1 MSPHRT
7 LACIAFGLLSI
18 ALPFASGIR
27 AQAPS
32 PSPKQP
38 ANTQQTILFGAA
50 YYDEYAPHDR
60 LDEDVHMM
68 KETGITVVRI
78 AESTWGTL
86 ESKSGVFDFSHVD
99 CVLAAMDKAGIKVIV
114 GTPTYAIE
122 TWLAREH
129 PDILVVTP
137 GGRAEYGRRQN
148 MDMTNPDFRKAAEQV
163 IVALVDHVKDRPS
176 VIGYQLDNET
186 KAYDT
191 SGPNVQA
198 AFVRWMRQRYPDL
211 AAMNKEF
218 GLDYWSNRIN
228 DWADFPSVN
237 GSINASLSS
246 AFAEFQRGLVTDYL
260 AWQAGLVRSHA
271 RQGQFVTQNFDL
283 DWRGYSYGVQPAV
296 DHFAAARA
304 LDVAGID
311 IYHPTQNH
319 LTGAEIALGGDLAR
333 SMRGGQNYLVI
344 ETQAQGFP
352 EWTPYP
358 GQLRLQAFSHLAS
371 GANMVEYW
379 HWGTTA
385 NAVETYWRGLLSQ
398 DFKPNPTYDEAGSIG
413 KDFARLGPQ
422 LVNMRKHNRIAM
434 YVSNQALTG
443 FNAFKFGWTST
454 ATYNDVVRPFYDALY
469 RMNAEV
475 DFVDPSTADLSAYKL
490 IVVPALYAASDAE
503 IKRLNAFAKAG
514 GHLLYTFKSG
524 FSDENVRVRSTAQP
538 GLVAEAAGVHYN
550 QFTIPDGVSLE
561 DDPYHVG
568 AADNTARWWME
579 LLTPTTAAAVAH
591 YHHPVWGKYA
601 AVTRNTYGKGEVT
614 YVGFMPSDVLAEK
627 IVEESV
633 KRAGLWGQQQA
644 LHFPTIMRSGV
655 LADGHLV
662 HYLLNYSAA
671 PVQVTY
677 AFTQGKDLLSGE
689 AVQQNATIH
698 LPAWGVAVIAESVA
712 PGTASPRPQG
722 PD

>member
-1 MSPHRT
+1 MTANR
-7 LACIAFGLLSI
+7 LLSFAAVTAI
-18 ALPFASGIR
+18 ASTLHAV
-27 AQAPS
+27 AQTPR
-32 PSPKQP
+32 P
-38 ANTQQTILFGAA
+38 QQTILFGAA
-50 YYDEYAPHDR
+50 YYEEYAPNDR
-60 LDEDVHMM
+60 LDEDVRMM
-68 KETGITVVRI
+68 KATGITVVRI
-78 AESTWGTL
+78 AESTWSTL
-86 ESKSGVFDFSHVD
+86 EPQSGIFDFSHVD
-99 CVLAAMDKAGIKVIV
+99 RVLAAMDKAGIKVIV
-114 GTPTYAIE
+114 GTPTYAIP

-129 PDILVVTP
+129 PDILVITP
-137 GGRAEYGRRQN
+137 RGPAEYGRRQN
-148 MDMTNPDFRKAAEQV
+148 MDITNPNFRKAAEQV
-163 IVALVDHVKDRPS
+163 IIALVDHVKDHPS

-198 AFVRWMRQRYPDL
+198 AFVQWMQKRYPDL

-260 AWQAGLVRSHA
+260 AWQAALVRTHA

-283 DWRGYSYGVQPAV
+283 DWRGYSYGIQSSVN
-296 DHFAAARA
+296 HFDAARA

-333 SMRGGQNYLVI
+333 SLRKGQNYLVI
-344 ETQAQGFP
+344 ETEAQGFP

-385 NAVETYWRGLLSQ
+385 NAFETYWRGLLSQ
-398 DFKPNPTYDEAGSIG
+398 DFKPNPTYDEAGTIG
-413 KDFARLGPQ
+413 KDLARLGPQ
-422 LVNMRKHNRIAM
+422 LVNMQKHNRIAI
-434 YVSNQALTG
+434 YVSNQALTA
-443 FNAFKFGWTST
+443 FNAFKFGWNST
-454 ATYNDVVRPFYDALY
+454 ATYNDVLRPFYDALY
-469 RMNAEV
+469 RMNAEA
-475 DFVDPSTADLSAYKL
+475 DFVDPTTTDLSAYKL
-490 IVVPALYAASDAE
+490 IIVPALYAASDAE
-503 IKRLNAFAKAG
+503 IERLNAFAKSG

-524 FSDENVRVRSTAQP
+524 FSDEDVKVRSTTQP
-538 GLVAEAAGVHYN
+538 GLITEAAGVHYN
-550 QFTIPDGVSLE
+550 QFTIPDTVSLE

-568 AADNTARWWME
+568 AKDNTARWWME
-579 LLTPTTAAAVAH
+579 LLTPTTATVVAH

-614 YVGFMPSDVLAEK
+614 YVGFMPSDELTEK

-633 KRAGLWGQQQA
+633 KRAGLWGQQQS

-655 LADGHLV
+655 LADGHPV
-662 HYLLNYSAA
+662 HYILNYSPA
-671 PVQVTY
+671 PAQANY
-677 AFTQGKDLLSGE
+677 SFPAGKNLLSGE
-689 AVQQNATIH
+689 PIPQNGTVA
-698 LPAWGVAVIAESVA
+698 LPPWGVAIIEESIH
-712 PGTASPRPQG
+712 
-722 PD
+722 